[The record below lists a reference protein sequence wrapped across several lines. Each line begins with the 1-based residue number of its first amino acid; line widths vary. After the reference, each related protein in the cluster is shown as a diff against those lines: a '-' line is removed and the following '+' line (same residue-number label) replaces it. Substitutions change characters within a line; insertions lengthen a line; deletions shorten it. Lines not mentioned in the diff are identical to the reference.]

1 MRVVLADDAV
11 LFREGLARL
20 LEEGGHEV
28 VGQAA
33 DAEQLL
39 ELVAEHEPDV
49 AVSDIRMPPTET
61 TEGLEAARRI
71 KEEHPEV
78 GVIILSQHVETHH
91 AVDLLAEGQGG
102 IGYLLKD
109 RVSDP
114 AEFADAVRRVGS
126 GGSAI
131 DPEVVAR
138 LLSRRRENDP
148 LAALTERER
157 EILAL
162 MAEGR
167 SNQGIGD
174 RLFLSPKTVETHIGR
189 IFTKLGILPANED
202 HRRVLAVVTFLRQV
216 R

>member
-1 MRVVLADDAV
+1 VRVVLADDAV

>member
-1 MRVVLADDAV
+1 MLADDAV

-174 RLFLSPKTVETHIGR
+174 RMFLSPKTVETHIGR